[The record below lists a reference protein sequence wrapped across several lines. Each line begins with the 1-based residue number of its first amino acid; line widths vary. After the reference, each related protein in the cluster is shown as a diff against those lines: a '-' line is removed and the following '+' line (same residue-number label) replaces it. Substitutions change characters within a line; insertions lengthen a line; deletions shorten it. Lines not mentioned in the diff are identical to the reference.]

1 MENLVAVIVFIFLMV
16 TAWMFFAKRTDSTTP
31 MSRARKTR
39 KTRKTSQR
47 SDKSEV
53 TKWRS
58 VRISPGLHP
67 CNSVR
72 NIVDQTY
79 LATEAPALPLGQC
92 SEKECKCR
100 YLYLDDR
107 RSSEDRRAMLG
118 HVARTYLNY
127 QSDDD
132 RRQFLK
138 RRITDIAV

>member
-1 MENLVAVIVFIFLMV
+1 MENLVAVIVFVFLLV
-16 TAWMFFAKRTDSTTP
+16 TAWMFFSKRSDRRMP
-31 MSRARKTR
+31 LSRTR
-39 KTRKTSQR
+39 KTEKTSQR
-47 SDKSEV
+47 SDKTKV

-58 VRISPGLHP
+58 VKIHHGLYS
-67 CNSVR
+67 CSSVEKIANR
-72 NIVDQTY
+72 TY

-107 RSSEDRRAMLG
+107 RDSEDRRAMLG
-118 HVARTYLNY
+118 QLSRVYLSY

-132 RRQFLK
+132 RRQILR

>member
-1 MENLVAVIVFIFLMV
+1 MENLFVVMVLVFLMV
-16 TAWMFFAKRTDSTTP
+16 TAWMFFSKRTANTTP
-31 MSRARKTR
+31 LSRPS
-39 KTRKTSQR
+39 KTRKTSQK

-58 VRISPGLHP
+58 VRISPGLHS

-107 RSSEDRRAMLG
+107 RSSEDRRGILG

-132 RRQFLK
+132 RRQFLR